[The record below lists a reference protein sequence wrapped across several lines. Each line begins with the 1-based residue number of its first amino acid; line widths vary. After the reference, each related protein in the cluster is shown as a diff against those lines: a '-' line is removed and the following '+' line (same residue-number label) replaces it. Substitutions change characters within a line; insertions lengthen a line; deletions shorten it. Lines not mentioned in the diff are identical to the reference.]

1 MSVLSRAR
9 FVAIAAAAIIVP
21 VAVARSRAR
30 RRLAD
35 AAAEI
40 RMSGLVGRGTV
51 LAARQTGRTD
61 GQGLHEVELQL
72 DVYVPR
78 FRRFV
83 SSTVAWVTTAQ
94 LDRLEVGKAV
104 PITADADDP
113 GHVIVAF
120 DMDDPVPDTG
130 FGPVA
135 GGPGGPAKP
144 LRKRPRAEPE
154 SDR

>member
-1 MSVLSRAR
+1 MSMIGRAR
-9 FVAIAAAAIIVP
+9 WVLIGAAAVIVP

-30 RRLAD
+30 RRLAE
-35 AAAEI
+35 AEAEI

-51 LAARQTGRTD
+51 LASRQTGRTD
-61 GQGLHEVELQL
+61 ADGRHEVELQL

-78 FRRFV
+78 YRRFV
-83 SSTVAWVTTAQ
+83 SSTVAWVTTPQ

-113 GHVIVAF
+113 GHVVVAF
-120 DMDDPVPDTG
+120 DMDDPLPDTG
-130 FGPVA
+130 LGAVA
-135 GGPGGPAKP
+135 GGPGGPPKP
-144 LRKRPRAEPE
+144 VRKRKPAAPA

>member
-1 MSVLSRAR
+1 MSMIGRAR
-9 FVAIAAAAIIVP
+9 WVLIGAAAVIVP

-30 RRLAD
+30 RRLAEVED
-35 AAAEI
+35 EI

-61 GQGLHEVELQL
+61 RDGLHEVELQL
-72 DVYVPR
+72 DVFVPR

-104 PITADADDP
+104 PITADPSDP
-113 GHVIVAF
+113 GHVVVSF
-120 DMDDPVPDTG
+120 DMDDARSIEG
-130 FGPVA
+130 LGPVA
-135 GGPGGPAKP
+135 GGPGGPPKP
-144 LRKRPRAEPE
+144 LRKRRRAEPA
-154 SDR
+154 SGQ

>member
-1 MSVLSRAR
+1 MSLAGRAR
-9 FVAIAAAAIIVP
+9 FVLIAAAAIVVP

-30 RRLAD
+30 RRLAEAD
-35 AAAEI
+35 EEL

-61 GQGLHEVELQL
+61 GDGRHEVELQL
-72 DVYVPR
+72 DVFVPR

-83 SSTVAWVTTAQ
+83 SSTVAWVSGAQ

-104 PITADADDP
+104 PITADPDDP
-113 GHVIVAF
+113 GHVVVAF
-120 DMDDPVPDTG
+120 DMDDPLPDTG
-130 FGPVA
+130 LGPVA
-135 GGPGGPAKP
+135 GGPGGPPKP
-144 LRKRPRAEPE
+144 IRKRRAAGPG